1 MEFEFVQGDPIT
13 EEEAFA
19 EAKKLGLHAFAFD
32 TDTQHDT
39 DLHWH
44 EFSAT
49 IWLVSGEANV
59 ATEDGTVYHA
69 TPGCR
74 LSAPAGWLHKEL
86 VSPTHR
92 LVIGTDIPVESWSQP
107 IDKPATELSV
117 SPDTLVGWR
126 LFV

>member
-1 MEFEFVQGDPIT
+1 MEFEFVQGEPIS
-13 EEEAFA
+13 EEEALA

-32 TDTQHDT
+32 TETAADT

-49 IWLVSGEANV
+49 IWLVSGEANL

-74 LSAPAGWLHKEL
+74 LSAPAGWLHQEL
-86 VSPTHR
+86 VSPAHR
-92 LVIGTDIPVESWSQP
+92 LVIGTDIPVERWSQP
-107 IDKPATELSV
+107 VDKPAAELSV
-117 SPDTLVGWR
+117 
-126 LFV
+126 

>member
-44 EFSAT
+44 EISAT

-74 LSAPAGWLHKEL
+74 LRAPAGWLHKEL

-117 SPDTLVGWR
+117 
-126 LFV
+126 

>member
-1 MEFEFVQGDPIT
+1 MSMEFEFVQGDPIT

-49 IWLVSGEANV
+49 IWLVSGEANL
-59 ATEDGTVYHA
+59 ATEDGAVYHA

-74 LSAPAGWLHKEL
+74 LSAPAGWLHQEL
-86 VSPTHR
+86 VSPAHR

-107 IDKPATELSV
+107 IDKPPAKLSV
-117 SPDTLVGWR
+117 
-126 LFV
+126 